1 MNKKL
6 VALAVAGAFALPLA
20 AQAQTANVT
29 LYGRVN
35 LDTEWIIN
43 AKQNTPTSATDP
55 TGPKQNLYRMSSNSS
70 RLGVR
75 GTESLGG
82 GLNAIFQV
90 EQRYDASNSGPATVS
105 GDTFIGLQGGWGTLK
120 YGYFL
125 TPYDDLTAMWSSVP
139 TLGTSILNAA
149 NIWANNGGQS
159 INSGSFDD
167 RAGNSIRYDTP
178 NIKGFTGNFQ
188 LFDRDNG
195 NNDNDGIAYLQNG
208 GDLAQMRRHAYGM
221 SFGAFYNNGPF
232 AIGGVYEVHNNFR
245 QGTVTNPNL
254 QDTGYSIAGSWN
266 FGIAKVGLV
275 YERLEYDVPSGGD
288 VHRDFWGISGTFNV
302 GPGQLYA
309 QYGRGNDG
317 EGSASCVTVAGV
329 TTCPRVG
336 SVTLGD
342 GTGANTWQVSY
353 TYPLSKRT
361 LVYAGYIMIDNDDN
375 ANYNFG
381 TNSMPGLCGGNG
393 ASCGTA
399 AKPQGALVGMVH
411 FF

>member
-20 AQAQTANVT
+20 AQAQTAHVT

-43 AKQNTPTSATDP
+43 AKQSDP
-55 TGPKQNLYRMSSNSS
+55 PPGNVKKNLYRMSSNSS

-82 GLNAIFQV
+82 GFNAIFQV
-90 EQRYDASNSGPATVS
+90 EERFDASNSGPATVS

-120 YGYFL
+120 FGYFL
-125 TPYDDLTAMWSSVP
+125 TPYDDLTAIFSSVP

-178 NIKGFTGNFQ
+178 NIKGFTGNVQ

-195 NNDNDGIAYLQNG
+195 NNDNSGVAYLQNG

-232 AIGGVYEVHNNFR
+232 ALGGVYEFHNNFR
-245 QGTVTNPNL
+245 TGTATNPNL
-254 QDTGYSIAGSWN
+254 EDRGYSIAGSYT
-266 FGIAKVGLV
+266 FGIGKVGLV
-275 YERLEYDVPSGGD
+275 WEGLKYDVPSGGD
-288 VHRDFWGISGTFNV
+288 VKRNFWGISGTFNV

-309 QYGRGNDG
+309 MYGRGDDG
-317 EGSASCVTVAGV
+317 TGSAADGS
-329 TTCPRVG
+329 RVG
-336 SVTLGD
+336 AVTKGD
-342 GTGANTWQVSY
+342 ETGANTWQVSY

-361 LVYAGYIMIDNDDN
+361 LVYGGYIMIDNDSN

-399 AKPQGALVGMVH
+399 AKPQGLLMGMVH